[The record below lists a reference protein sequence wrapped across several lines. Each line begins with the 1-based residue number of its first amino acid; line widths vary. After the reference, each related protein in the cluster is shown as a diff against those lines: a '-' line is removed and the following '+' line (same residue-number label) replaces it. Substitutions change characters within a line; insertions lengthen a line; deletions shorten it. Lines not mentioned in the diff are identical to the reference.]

1 LSKSSESVQQSNL
14 DPAMSRRLGALLG
27 SEASSATSPAD
38 AVRRLSALVEVADT
52 VTQQL
57 SLDYQLPQ
65 LIDVIVE
72 ALDAE
77 RATLFLHDADA
88 GELFSR
94 VAHGD
99 GVSEIRI
106 PQSVGI
112 AGSVFASGVAEI
124 IDDAYQDARFNAEID
139 RVPGYCTRSENKG
152 PFLQNSRHHGTND
165 RTPSAIAPCGQ
176 VSRRFEELVIG
187 RLFSADCG
195 RSLCSGRTGDIDSLL
210 RVDYSVPCGLRPAE
224 AQNRVTPGGGA
235 E

>member
-1 LSKSSESVQQSNL
+1 MITIAVRASRPDRGRCSLSKSSETVQQSGL
-14 DPAMSRRLGALLG
+14 DPATSRTLAALLG
-27 SEASSATSPAD
+27 SESVPAAAAGD
-38 AVRRLSALVEVADT
+38 AIRRLSVLVEVADT
-52 VTQQL
+52 VTQRL
-57 SLDYQLPQ
+57 SLDHQLPR
-65 LIDVIVE
+65 LIDLIIE

-139 RVPGYCTRSENKG
+139 RVTGYCTRSKNKA

-165 RTPSAIAPCGQ
+165 
-176 VSRRFEELVIG
+176 
-187 RLFSADCG
+187 
-195 RSLCSGRTGDIDSLL
+195 
-210 RVDYSVPCGLRPAE
+210 
-224 AQNRVTPGGGA
+224 
-235 E
+235 